1 MIGCE
6 LIPLHETNSYI
17 NQVSKLQY
25 TSQMYLYKW
34 MVKDKRIGIFLIRN
48 YCRKTLQN
56 LIIYFDIIL
65 YNSKKYPLIFLS
77 ITCRF
82 LMSFMCSLE
91 SS

>member
-6 LIPLHETNSYI
+6 LIPLHETNSNI
-17 NQVSKLQY
+17 NQASKLQY

-34 MVKDKRIGIFLIRN
+34 MVKDKKGIFLIQFLLS
-48 YCRKTLQN
+48 KN
-56 LIIYFDIIL
+56 LIIYFVIIL
-65 YNSKKYPLIFLS
+65 YYTKKYPLIFLS
-77 ITCRF
+77 IACRF